1 LALDFLVETH
11 TAGFEDGMLFFLTG
25 SYSGPH
31 VLKSTHRFCGRTDN
45 ISAEYAVCATY
56 FSIVFHAMSS
66 SNRKDI
72 ADKYGDLQETAIE
85 YALLLASQGRDPETA
100 GKVTMARM
108 KISNQEMQKEAR
120 YNNANISI
128 LIEKYQNKCIEAISN
143 PESMVK

>member
-1 LALDFLVETH
+1 MNFKNYFFVP
-11 TAGFEDGMLFFLTG
+11 FFLAIVSVAFAQNEQNIDQG
-25 SYSGPH
+25 I
-31 VLKSTHRFCGRTDN
+31 DN

-56 FSIVFHAMSS
+56 FSIVYHAMSS

-108 KISNQEMQKEAR
+108 KISNQEMQKEAN

-128 LIEKYQNKCIEAISN
+128 LIEKYQNKCIEAINN